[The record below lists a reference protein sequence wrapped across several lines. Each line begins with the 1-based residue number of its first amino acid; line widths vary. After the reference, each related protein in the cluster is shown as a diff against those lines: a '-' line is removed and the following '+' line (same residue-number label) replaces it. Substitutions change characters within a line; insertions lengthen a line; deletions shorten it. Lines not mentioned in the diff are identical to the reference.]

1 MVSMDTMGDIG
12 DLFDDGDASPVKKR
26 SILVVDDSAMMRKA
40 VVGQLKKMG
49 YDTVEAGDGREAL
62 AIVDADPPSLIL
74 LDVQMPGMGGLEML
88 KILRAS
94 PRKSKVPVIKLTVD
108 KTPENVRAAVQ
119 AQVKDYLVKPT
130 NSQELRKRVQKY
142 LP

>member
-1 MVSMDTMGDIG
+1 MDTMGDIG
-12 DLFDDGDASPVKKR
+12 DLFDDGDAPPIKKR
-26 SILVVDDSAMMRKA
+26 CILVVDDSRMMRKA

-49 YDTVEAGDGREAL
+49 YDTIEAADGSEAL

-74 LDVQMPGMGGLEML
+74 LDVQMPGMSGLDML

-94 PRKSKVPVIKLTVD
+94 PRNSKVPVIMLTVD

-119 AQVKDYLVKPT
+119 AQVRDYLVKPT